1 MFWSSGSTLT
11 VIAEKERAEIIA
23 ARLACHA
30 DLGDRFIPMKSNSH
44 RHPVLYLAKGFPP
57 DPGGVEQYSLDVA
70 TAFAD
75 LGLSPIVIT
84 QHSGARGVRHRHGL
98 VTINVGSGSQLVVF
112 LRMMGA
118 VLALRKRFNFVF
130 TYATTWRVAI
140 PAILARVACPLG
152 ITIHGREIL
161 VPRNIVALI
170 MKWVLRRADF
180 LFCVSQF
187 TLDAGRSRNLIPLDK
202 GLRNWNGL
210 PKVPNVERREKSASG
225 TTTLFTICRLVERKN
240 IQGVISALAVLRDQG
255 RIQGVKYVVAGD
267 GEMRGRLQALIV
279 QKNLE
284 QTVSLLGRISEEEK
298 RELYAS
304 ADVFVHAQVSLS
316 GGDDVE
322 GFGLV
327 IAEAM
332 ACGLPVLV
340 GRDGGTADFV
350 ENGETGLVVDGNSI
364 PEIAES
370 LARMIEDVNFR
381 NRIAINGRI
390 WVHRNLSWR
399 KHAVTI
405 VKQCF
410 PGIDLPQDGYAD
422 DGRV

>member
-1 MFWSSGSTLT
+1 
-11 VIAEKERAEIIA
+11 
-23 ARLACHA
+23 
-30 DLGDRFIPMKSNSH
+30 MKSNSH
-44 RHPVLYLAKGFPP
+44 RHAVLYLAKGFPP

-70 TAFAD
+70 VAFSE
-75 LGLSPIVIT
+75 LGLYPVVIT
-84 QHSGARGVRHRHGL
+84 QHSGARGVRQSHGL
-98 VTINVGSGSQLVVF
+98 VTINVGTGNQIVVF
-112 LRMMGA
+112 FRMLAA
-118 VLALRKRFNFVF
+118 VLALRKRFRFVF
-130 TYATTWRVAI
+130 AYATTWRVSV

-161 VPRNIVALI
+161 VPRGIVAQL
-170 MKWVLRRADF
+170 MKWVLQRADF

-187 TLDAGRSRNLIPLDK
+187 TLNAGRSRNLIPPNK

-210 PKVPNVERREKSASG
+210 PKIPNVESGEKSAAAN
-225 TTTLFTICRLVERKN
+225 TTLFTICRLVERKN
-240 IQGVISALAVLRDQG
+240 IQGVISALALLRDQG
-255 RIQGVKYVVAGD
+255 RAQGVRYVVAGD
-267 GEMRGRLQALIV
+267 GEMRTRLQDLIV
-279 QKNLE
+279 RNNLE
-284 QTVSLLGRISEEEK
+284 EMVTLVGRIGEEEK

-304 ADVFVHAQVSLS
+304 ADIFVHTQVSLS

-332 ACGLPVLV
+332 AYGLPVVV

-370 LARMIEDVNFR
+370 LARIIEDVNFR
-381 NRIAINGRI
+381 NRIAQNGRI

-405 VKQCF
+405 VERCF
-410 PGIDLPQDGYAD
+410 PQFDLPQDGYAD
-422 DGRV
+422 DVRV